1 MECSLN
7 RWIQQNNSVTG
18 ESCRKLLIE
27 LKKQHLDQ
35 ALGRL
40 RGPEWFKVSFLEI
53 KECYSAIENDFKAG
67 AKGAKDTCAEM
78 FVEFHGVR
86 RKTYILSKGCLY
98 SQFIRNIFLLI
109 FFCCQV
115 LFTNRSF
122 T

>member
-7 RWIQQNNSVTG
+7 GWIQQNNSVTRK
-18 ESCRKLLIE
+18 SCRRLLIE

-35 ALGRL
+35 ALSRL
-40 RGPEWFKVSFLEI
+40 RGPDGFNVSFLEI
-53 KECYSAIENDFKAG
+53 KECYSAIESDFKVA

-98 SQFIRNIFLLI
+98 SQFIRNIFLSI